1 MLGFDPHLP
10 IARTGEFPGFVNPRD
25 PVGGESL
32 VVIGTDDEVLD
43 DEVLDEKPRR
53 GRRPAPPVDRS

>member
-32 VVIGTDDEVLD
+32 VVIGTDEVLEA
-43 DEVLDEKPRR
+43 EVLDEKPRR